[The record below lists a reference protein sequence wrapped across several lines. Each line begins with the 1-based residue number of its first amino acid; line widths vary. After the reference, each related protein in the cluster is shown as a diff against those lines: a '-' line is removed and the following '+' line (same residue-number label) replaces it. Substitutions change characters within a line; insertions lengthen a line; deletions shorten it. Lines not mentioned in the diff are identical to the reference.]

1 MCAGIALEL
10 CLPRSGPGVF
20 FWLHSKR
27 HSAQMKFPAIKET
40 LVTLGRFIPAK
51 SIHYANGI
59 LNYLNLGRW
68 FHDRNLRVPV
78 RCADRPLLYNEV
90 AKSLREPV
98 SYVEFGVFKGD
109 TMRHWSKLLNDPKSS
124 LDGFDSF
131 EGLPEDWGPVDKKL
145 FDIKGQMP
153 RFDDPRVRLFKGWFT
168 DTVPGYVKDFK
179 PNPTLV
185 LHLDADL
192 YSSTIFVLRQFRPFL
207 KPGVVLI
214 FDEFFDREH
223 ELKALNEFLK
233 EEPFGIECL
242 AGTRSL
248 TQVAFRITSERTT
261 EHRN

>member
-1 MCAGIALEL
+1 
-10 CLPRSGPGVF
+10 
-20 FWLHSKR
+20 
-27 HSAQMKFPAIKET
+27 MKFPAIKEN
-40 LVTLGRFIPAK
+40 LVRLGRFVPAK
-51 SIHYANGI
+51 CIHYANGI

-68 FHDRNLRVPV
+68 FRDQGLRVPV
-78 RCADRPLLYNEV
+78 RCGNRPSLYDEIF
-90 AKSLREPV
+90 KSLKEPV

-109 TMRHWSKLLNDPKSS
+109 TMRHWSKMLKHSDSS

-131 EGLPEDWGPVDKKL
+131 EGLPEDWGSLDKELFSVEGKMPVFQDV
-145 FDIKGQMP
+145 
-153 RFDDPRVRLFKGWFT
+153 RVRLFKGWFS
-168 DTVPGYVKDFK
+168 DTVPGYLKEFR

-223 ELKALNEFLK
+223 ELKAFNEFLK
-233 EEPFGIECL
+233 EHPLKLECL

-248 TQVAFRITSERTT
+248 TQVAFRITSAPV
-261 EHRN
+261 